1 MADDTLYLVDVY
13 NLIFQVFHAIPPMT
27 GPKGQPTNAVFGFT
41 RDLMN
46 LLEKQPSHLVCAMD
60 ISGPGVRNDIYE
72 EYKANRSE
80 MPEDLRPQ
88 IPLIE
93 DVIAGLNI
101 PAVSCSGWEADDV
114 IATLTKR
121 AVEAGM
127 DVCIVTSD
135 KDNRQL
141 IGPKV
146 RMYNSRK
153 DKFLDEKGLIEDWG
167 IRPDQVIDYQALVGD
182 SVDNIPGIPLVGPKK
197 AKKLIEEFGH
207 LDEILANAEKVSG
220 KKLKENLVNFAD
232 QARISRELVTLNQD
246 LPLDFDLESA
256 RVSEPSREKL
266 LQLFQDLGFR
276 RLTEQMQSELAGEK
290 PQDKIERTWEKIDT
304 PAKFQKFL
312 KDLKQQNKFCVD
324 LETTSLDAR
333 SAEIVGWA
341 ISWRIGQGYYLPVQG
356 PSGQKTLDSQDV
368 AEALSPLLADPDI
381 TIVNQNIKYD
391 MIVMKRIG
399 LEVHGLGVD
408 PMVGDYLLDAG
419 ARSHSLNTLAEK
431 YLDHRMIPISDLIGS
446 GKKQKQMFEIDVE
459 KAAEY
464 AAEDADISFELAG
477 IIEARLKEENLY
489 DLYWD
494 LERPLIHVLAD
505 MEFLGIRVD
514 PAELQQQSEELGGR
528 LEILMHE
535 IYELA
540 GEEFNIDSPK
550 QLRGILFDKLGLPV
564 QKRTKTG
571 PSTDQEVLETLA
583 ALHELPEK
591 IIEHR
596 QLSKLKGTYLDTLPE
611 LINQETGRIHAS
623 FNQVVAATGRLSSS
637 DPNLQNIPIRREEG
651 RRIRK
656 AFLPGRDGW
665 KLLCADYSQ
674 IELRMLAHFSRDPE
688 LVKAY
693 QEGLDIHTAVA
704 AEVFNLDPEE
714 VDKEERRIAKA
725 VNFGVIYGQSPFGLA
740 KALGIPQAEAAEFI
754 ENYFTQ
760 FHRVEEFLLELLKDC
775 ADKGYA
781 ETILGRRREISG
793 IRQLEGRQRNM
804 PERTA
809 INTVIQGSA
818 ADLIKQ
824 AMINVAA
831 RLKEEPELG
840 NLLLQIHD
848 ELVFEFPHDQ
858 LEPLAS
864 LVRKE
869 MESAMELDIPLVVD
883 LAAGFNWYDLES
895 LNG

>member
-1 MADDTLYLVDVY
+1 MADETLYLIDVY

-41 RDLMN
+41 RDLMK
-46 LLEKQPSHLVCAMD
+46 LLDKHPSHLVCAMD

-93 DVIAGLNI
+93 EVIEGLNI

-114 IATLTKR
+114 IATLARR

-127 DVCIVTSD
+127 NVCIVTSD

-146 RMYNSRK
+146 RMYNARK
-153 DKFLDEKGLIEDWG
+153 DTYLDEEGLMKDWG
-167 IRPDQVIDYQALVGD
+167 IRPDQVIDYQALTGD
-182 SVDNIPGIPLVGPKK
+182 SVDNIPGVPLVGPKK
-197 AKKLIEEFGH
+197 AKALIDEFGK
-207 LDEILANAEKVSG
+207 LDEILANADQVSG

-246 LPLDFDLESA
+246 LPLDFDLETA
-256 RVSEPSREKL
+256 RVHEPNREKL
-266 LQLFQDLGFR
+266 LTLFQDLGFR

-290 PQDKIERTWEKIDT
+290 PQEKIERTWEQIDT
-304 PAKFQKFL
+304 ATKFQKFL
-312 KDLKQQNKFCVD
+312 KELRKQKKFCVD

-341 ISWRIGQGYYLPVQG
+341 LSWKIGQGYYLPVQG
-356 PSGQKTLDSQDV
+356 PTGQKTLDPQEV
-368 AEALSPLLADPDI
+368 ADALAPLLADPDI

-399 LEVHGLGVD
+399 LDVHGLGVD

-431 YLDHRMIPISDLIGS
+431 YLDHRMIPISDLIGK
-446 GKKQKQMFEIDVE
+446 GKKQKQMFEVDVK

-477 IIEARLKEENLY
+477 IIEQKLKDEDLY

-514 PAELQQQSEELGGR
+514 PDELKQQSEELGGR
-528 LEILMHE
+528 LEVLMHE

-540 GEEFNIDSPK
+540 EEEFNIDSPK
-550 QLRGILFDKLGLPV
+550 QLRVILFEKLGLPV

-583 ALHELPEK
+583 AMHELPEK

-596 QLSKLKGTYLDTLPE
+596 QLSKLKGTYLDSLPE
-611 LINQETGRIHAS
+611 LINPETGRIHAS

-656 AFLPGRDGW
+656 AFLPGEDDW
-665 KLLCADYSQ
+665 QLLCADYSQ
-674 IELRMLAHFSRDPE
+674 IELRMLAHFSGDPE

-704 AEVFNLDPEE
+704 AEVFNVEPEE
-714 VDKEERRIAKA
+714 VNKDERRIAKA

-740 KALGIPQAEAAEFI
+740 KALGIPQQDAAEFI
-754 ENYFTQ
+754 DNYFAQ
-760 FHRVEEFLLELLKDC
+760 FSRVEEFLLELLKDC
-775 ADKGYA
+775 ERKGYA
-781 ETILGRRREISG
+781 ETILGRRREIQG

-824 AMINVAA
+824 AMLNVSAK
-831 RLKEEPELG
+831 LKESPELG
-840 NLLLQIHD
+840 SMLLQIHD
-848 ELVFEFPHDQ
+848 ELVFECPGDQ
-858 LEPLAS
+858 VETLAA
-864 LVRKE
+864 LVKEE
-869 MESAMELDIPLVVD
+869 MESAMELDVPLVVD
-883 LAAGFNWYDLES
+883 LAAGPNWYDLETV
-895 LNG
+895 

>member
-1 MADDTLYLVDVY
+1 MADETLYLLDVY

-41 RDLMN
+41 RDLIK
-46 LLEKQPSHLVCAMD
+46 LIDKKPSHLVCAMD
-60 ISGPGVRNDIYE
+60 LSGPGVRNDIYE
-72 EYKANRSE
+72 EYKANRTE

-93 DVIAGLNI
+93 DIIEGLNV
-101 PAVSCSGWEADDV
+101 PAVSCTGWEADDV
-114 IATLTKR
+114 IATLTRR

-127 DVCIVTSD
+127 NVCIVTSD

-146 RMYNSRK
+146 QMYNARK
-153 DKFLDEKGLIEDWG
+153 DTYLDEEGLMKDWG
-167 IRPDQVIDYQALVGD
+167 IRPDQVIDYQALTGD
-182 SVDNIPGIPLVGPKK
+182 SVDNIPGVPLVGPKK
-197 AKKLIEEFGH
+197 AKALIEEFGK
-207 LDEILANAEKVSG
+207 LDDILANADQVSG

-232 QARISRELVTLNQD
+232 QARISRELVTLNQN
-246 LPLDFDLESA
+246 LPMDFDLEEA
-256 RVSEPSREKL
+256 RIREPNRERL
-266 LQLFQDLGFR
+266 LQLFQELGFR

-290 PQDKIERTWEKIDT
+290 PKEKIQRNWEQIDT
-304 PAKFQKFL
+304 PAKFKKFCKEL
-312 KDLKQQNKFCVD
+312 EKKDKFCVD
-324 LETTSLDAR
+324 LETTSLDSR

-341 ISWRIGQGYYLPVQG
+341 ISWHIGQGYYLPVQG
-356 PSGQKTLDSQDV
+356 PSGQKTLDPQEV
-368 AEALSPLLADPDI
+368 ADALGPLLADPKI

-399 LEVHGLGVD
+399 LEVQGLGVD

-431 YLDHRMIPISDLIGS
+431 YLDHRMIPISDLIGK
-446 GKKQKQMFEIDVE
+446 GKKQKQMFEVDVE

-477 IIEARLKEENLY
+477 IIEEKLKDENLY

-505 MEFLGIRVD
+505 MEFLGIRVN
-514 PAELQQQSEELGGR
+514 PEELKSQSEELGGR
-528 LEILMHE
+528 LEVLMHE
-535 IYELA
+535 IYDLA
-540 GEEFNIDSPK
+540 EEEFNIDSPK
-550 QLRGILFDKLGLPV
+550 QLRVILFEKLGLPV

-583 ALHELPEK
+583 SMHKLPEK

-611 LINQETGRIHAS
+611 LINAETGRIHAS

-656 AFLPGRDGW
+656 AFLPGKEGW

-674 IELRMLAHFSRDPE
+674 IELRMLAHFSGDPE
-688 LVKAY
+688 LLKAY

-704 AEVFNLDPEE
+704 AEVFNVEPEE
-714 VDKEERRIAKA
+714 VDKDERRIAKA

-740 KALGIPQAEAAEFI
+740 KSLGIPQQDAAEFI
-754 ENYFTQ
+754 DNYFAQ
-760 FHRVEEFLLELLKDC
+760 FSRVEEFMLELLKDC
-775 ADKGYA
+775 ANKGYA
-781 ETILGRRREISG
+781 ETILGRRREIQG

-824 AMINVAA
+824 AMLNVAA
-831 RLKEEPELG
+831 KLRESLGLG

-848 ELVFEFPHDQ
+848 ELVFECPEDRV
-858 LEPLAS
+858 EELAT
-864 LVRKE
+864 LVKAE
-869 MESAMELDIPLVVD
+869 MESAMELDVPLVVD
-883 LAAGFNWYDLES
+883 LSAGPNWYDLDQVS
-895 LNG
+895 